1 MINFLGQLPSRD
13 ELLGVPGLH
22 WHDYGKAPRPGRKIG
37 HCTVVAASAV
47 ERDRLVR
54 KVLKRLPR

>member
-1 MINFLGQLPSRD
+1 M
-13 ELLGVPGLH
+13 H
-22 WHDYGKAPRPGRKIG
+22 WHDYGKEPRPGRKIG

-54 KVLKRLPR
+54 KVPAEDVATLTKGFPAPLQCLAGVM

>member
-1 MINFLGQLPSRD
+1 LPSRD